1 MTEKAKMLSDSSVV
15 EDNTAGKAFEAD
27 VCKGIRKLLSKWKY
41 IKAFTM
47 QELFDKLGNE
57 LQGRVED
64 YSDICI
70 MNMKTGKQ
78 VFVEC
83 KEEFGANVANMKFQ
97 ISEDGKIQFV
107 HGKTPKLLKNSLTEK
122 LAKDL
127 MSQDS
132 FKAFLEFMYMPSK
145 HLDGNTPADYYFGAI
160 ESTQALVSKL
170 AILVNKNRQIYNT
183 TAKYIP
189 LGKFTETTLPSW
201 VLALSWKLSDLNHTH
216 IYDICSVDIDYMS
229 DLVLRHYDFQKKFPA
244 SYAQIED
251 NLYLFHSGQ
260 NPLRLSI
267 AGKEPTVLSQISGR
281 YTLKFTPRLSN
292 PKDLKIYLDAR
303 SYFMEDLPA
312 SNCSFIGK
320 ADRIPDIGTS
330 IDQTRSK

>member
-1 MTEKAKMLSDSSVV
+1 MTEKTRMLSDSSVV
-15 EDNTAGKAFEAD
+15 EDNAAGKAFEAS
-27 VCKGIRKLLSKWKY
+27 VCKGIRKLLAKWKHVQ
-41 IKAFTM
+41 AFTM
-47 QELFDKLGNE
+47 QELFDKLGDK
-57 LQGRVED
+57 LPGRVED

-97 ISEDGKIQFV
+97 LMKDGRIEFV

-122 LAKDL
+122 LAEDL
-127 MSQDS
+127 MRQDS
-132 FKAFLEFMYMPSK
+132 YKAFLEFMQAPSK
-145 HLDGNTPADYYFGAI
+145 HLDGKTPADYYFGAI
-160 ESTQALVSKL
+160 EPTQALVRKL
-170 AILVNKNRQIYNT
+170 AILVNKNRQLYNT
-183 TAKYIP
+183 TAKHIP

-201 VLALSWKLSDLNHTH
+201 ILALSWKLSDLNPTH

-251 NLYLFHSGQ
+251 NLYLFHADQ

-267 AGKEPTVLSQISGR
+267 AGKEPTVLQPLSGR

-303 SYFMEDLPA
+303 SYFMEDLSA

-330 IDQTRSK
+330 IDQIRSK